1 MEEATALDMLEVHVW
16 DYCIGWRGVERKKNV
31 MIIKVG
37 VHLQMPCMAQEVHK
51 ITGYNFVA
59 ILPRVSPPHLPP
71 LPSSPL
77 LSPPLPSSP
86 LFSPLLPSSPLPSS
100 FS

>member
-1 MEEATALDMLEVHVW
+1 MKEATALDMLGVHVW

-59 ILPRVSPPHLPP
+59 ILPRVAPPHLP
-71 LPSSPL
+71 L
-77 LSPPLPSSP
+77 L
-86 LFSPLLPSSPLPSS
+86 PLLPSSPLPPS